1 MINFVKS
8 SIDYVV
14 DNKREFVVDDIHFSR
29 NRDWPF
35 PVFMNFMVFRK
46 KTTIRHSIHSMYKVM
61 SQFNFEK
68 ISDSAF
74 SQQRRYID
82 PEVFNV
88 MSKEFLKKIRITDD
102 KKILKTFKGYRVFGG
117 DGSDI
122 EILNLISTRSEFNVK
137 IILILQLLNFQP
149 LWMFL
154 MDIYLMED

>member
-68 ISDSAF
+68 IVYYF
-74 SQQRRYID
+74 
-82 PEVFNV
+82 VHTN
-88 MSKEFLKKIRITDD
+88 T
-102 KKILKTFKGYRVFGG
+102 
-117 DGSDI
+117 
-122 EILNLISTRSEFNVK
+122 
-137 IILILQLLNFQP
+137 
-149 LWMFL
+149 
-154 MDIYLMED
+154 